1 MFIFSRHLKFLSFAL
16 KLPLLLL
23 ALCGC
28 AAGFQDCGQYA
39 GQEIYSEKYTECLA
53 ANGDQEAQ
61 YQLGLA
67 AYEAGDTDTAI
78 SWLKKSAKPRD
89 NRTPVFIPKG
99 NSGDVRIE
107 MRETG
112 LSKPG
117 YIEAERLLEKINEN

>member
-16 KLPLLLL
+16 KLPLPLI

-28 AAGFQDCGQYA
+28 TAGFQDCGQYA
-39 GQEIYSEKYTECLA
+39 GTDRYTECLA
-53 ANGDQEAQ
+53 SNGDQEAQ

-67 AYEAGDTDTAI
+67 AYQAGNTDTAI
-78 SWLKKSAKPRD
+78 SWLEKSAKPRD

-107 MRETG
+107 MRESG

-117 YIEAERLLEKINEN
+117 HIAAQELLDRINSGN